1 MTRGL
6 QESLELALAIQ
17 PDLLSPAYLRKFF
30 PPLVRRSLLAIND
43 MRVGKLTEREL
54 PVAIYGNADVPRST
68 VQRLLTR
75 TQRELERFTV
85 RDDQEDSDAINRL
98 PWLSVLHLYS
108 AGVSAYVASHDY
120 RSRERLSS
128 VLTAA
133 KDPFLLPL
141 AISSGVLL
149 TLHLAQNDK
158 PSRMLAAR
166 DATRKAV
173 ENFLDCWEWIGIYA
187 EVLSLARRRYGMP
200 THMHRVGEISELL
213 SQVAQVGL
221 DDLAPQAQMIVAY
234 CGYTI
239 GQFTGNPTMILEWA
253 QVYKRAYLLVDRDS
267 AAYQSSSTRM
277 FLRAHIMNRSH
288 DQVVPLIQQIL
299 ADEFTDSTSR
309 AQPIYPTFVSW
320 MTESLMALGK
330 IEEAQTYLLQL
341 DASAMRNASDNVRQR
356 LIIQRSISS
365 GLCDTV
371 STTLD
376 RRIIRVAMLRN
387 ESASR
392 RASDH
397 AFRLGALIAMLIHT
411 TLQDSTR
418 EYTSLSVA
426 EKLLMYLNMHAAVRN
441 CPRTSA
447 FIRLV
452 AIMEQVEHMTVP
464 QIRRSAAIKRQLS
477 ILDSATSDYD
487 YEVVPYPLLINRL
500 YAQRILELQHV
511 PRKRRAAEEA
521 A

>member
-6 QESLELALAIQ
+6 YESLELALAIQ
-17 PDLLSPAYLRKFF
+17 PELLSAAYLRRHF
-30 PPLVRRSLLAIND
+30 PPLIRRCLVAVNEARL
-43 MRVGKLTEREL
+43 GKRPERDL
-54 PVAIYGNADVPRST
+54 SVAIYGNADVPRST
-68 VQRLLTR
+68 LQRLLTR
-75 TQRELERFTV
+75 TQRELEQLTV
-85 RDDQEDSDAINRL
+85 REEREDSDAMSRL

-108 AGVSAYVASHDY
+108 AGVSAYVSSHDY

-128 VLTAA
+128 VLSAA

-149 TLHLAQNDK
+149 TLHLAQHDK

-200 THMHRVGEISELL
+200 THIHRVEEISELL
-213 SQVAQVGL
+213 SQVAQGGL

-239 GQFTGNPTMILEWA
+239 GQFTGNPAMILEWA
-253 QVYKRAYLLVDRDS
+253 HVYKRAYLLVDRDS

-288 DQVVPLIQQIL
+288 DQVVPLIEQIL
-299 ADEFTDSTSR
+299 ADEFKDSTAR

-320 MTESLMALGK
+320 LTDSLMALGR
-330 IEEAQTYLLQL
+330 IEEAREHLRRL
-341 DASAMRNASDNVRQR
+341 DASAMRNASENVRQR
-356 LIIQRSISS
+356 LIIQRSIVS
-365 GLCDTV
+365 GLCDDL
-371 STTLD
+371 SITLD
-376 RRIIRVAMLRN
+376 RRIVRVAMLRN

-411 TLQDSTR
+411 TLQDNSR
-418 EYTSLSVA
+418 EYTSLAVA
-426 EKLLMYLNMHAAVRN
+426 EKLLMFLNMHAAVRS

-447 FIRLV
+447 VIRLI
-452 AIMEQVEHMTVP
+452 AIMEQVEHMSVP
-464 QIRRSAAIKRQLS
+464 QIRRAAAIKRQRS
-477 ILDSATSDYD
+477 ILETATSEYD
-487 YEVVPYPLLINRL
+487 YEIVPYSLLIDRL
-500 YAQRILELQHV
+500 YGPMIADLLQTA
-511 PRKRRAAEEA
+511 RKRTNRAHH
-521 A
+521 